1 MRASI
6 LLPLL
11 SLCVGLIGCEPTDK
25 SDTGGASD
33 TAADGDDIGGGDDTG
48 DDGAG
53 DDGDGTGQGSAE
65 LTFALHLDAT
75 GVGGISLIGCI
86 EGSMRDSFCDEDQIE
101 TLVFMLCETSDP
113 TCQSPVLLR
122 AATDAENEDG
132 TLAQDPYGTAMRL
145 SDLPTGDYLF
155 MMFIDSRGS
164 IDAGQAWTDPSV
176 SPDGS
181 WGGVV
186 SPGDAMLAAPGEV
199 PNRSVNPDP
208 MAWPVTLVDGE
219 ATEIFEDP
227 PRRSVDEIY
236 GSVWLSHTVQP
247 PEEP

>member
-1 MRASI
+1 MRPQT
-6 LLPLL
+6 LLTF
-11 SLCVGLIGCEPTDK
+11 SAFCIAMAGCDTVEK
-25 SDTGGASD
+25 NDTGSSEDTASD
-33 TAADGDDIGGGDDTG
+33 GGDLSGGDDEGG
-48 DDGAG
+48 DDSA
-53 DDGDGTGQGSAE
+53 GQGSAE
-65 LTFALHLDAT
+65 LVFALHLDAT
-75 GVGGISLIGCI
+75 PVGGIELVGCI
-86 EGSMRDSFCDEDQIE
+86 EGSLRDSFCAEDQIE

-113 TCQSPVLLR
+113 TCQAPVLLR
-122 AATDAENEDG
+122 AATDPENEDG

-176 SPDGS
+176 STDGS

-186 SPGDAMLAAPGEV
+186 SAGDAMLAGPGEV
-199 PNRSVNPDP
+199 PNRTTNPDP

-227 PRRSVDEIY
+227 PRRSSVDETY
-236 GSVWLSHTVQP
+236 GSIWLSHTVQP
-247 PEEP
+247 PEEG